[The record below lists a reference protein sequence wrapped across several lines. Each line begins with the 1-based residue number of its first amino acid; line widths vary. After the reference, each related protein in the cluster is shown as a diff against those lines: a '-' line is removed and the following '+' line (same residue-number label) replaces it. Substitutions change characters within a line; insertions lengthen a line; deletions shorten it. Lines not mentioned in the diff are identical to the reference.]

1 MKAGPLRQG
10 VAVLGL
16 VALVPTMMNLALGK
30 LSPGDAAVRAVITF
44 GVVMLVGYVLRMALR
59 FYVKTVERS
68 QDSTVELRRAAD
80 RAA

>member
-44 GVVMLVGYVLRMALR
+44 AVVMLVGYVLRMALR